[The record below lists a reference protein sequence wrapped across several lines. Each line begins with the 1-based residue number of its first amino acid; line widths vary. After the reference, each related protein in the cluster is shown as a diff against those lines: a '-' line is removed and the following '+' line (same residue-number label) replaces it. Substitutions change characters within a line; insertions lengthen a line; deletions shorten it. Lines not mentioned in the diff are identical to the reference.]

1 MSFSADVY
9 SAVTLRSVHKQ
20 PSPQLSQE
28 FLDSAVRFHGAVLL
42 LSASLMLGYA
52 VGYRPYACGWAWQLA
67 AESFM
72 WTFVLS
78 RLSRQSA
85 RWSQSSNTDASTHGL
100 ELTTSAASY
109 PAPRKSTP
117 VVNDDSKV
125 TAPLLIVYG
134 TPNGHSQAQQHTV
147 ATSHPSVVTSIFSAL
162 QLMTVV
168 LLGLMQI
175 GCWIQAVGT

>member
-1 MSFSADVY
+1 MSFCADVY

-20 PSPQLSQE
+20 PSPQLSKE

-42 LSASLMLGYA
+42 LSASLMLGYG
-52 VGYRPYACGWAWQLA
+52 VGYRPYACGWAWQLV

-72 WTFVLS
+72 WTVVLS
-78 RLSRQSA
+78 RQPPAPSHP
-85 RWSQSSNTDASTHGL
+85 SNADASSHGL

-109 PAPRKSTP
+109 PAPWKSTP
-117 VVNDDSKV
+117 VVNDDSNV

-134 TPNGHSQAQQHTV
+134 TPSGHSQPPQHTV
-147 ATSHPSVVTSIFSAL
+147 ETSHPSVVTSIFSAL
-162 QLMTVV
+162 QLIIVV